1 MNLSLGTHSWRISC
15 PILNPLISEKNCAQ
29 SKLDL
34 CRSGRMRIILS
45 DPNRNQDK
53 DPNFGLGRICLTKNV
68 IINKLV
74 QTLIFW
80 IQNTGKKNIIFR
92 EAFEYHFDGSGIF
105 STDSEPN
112 LNLAHLPHASSLLP
126 HPLFLI
132 PHLLSLSP
140 NSSSISHT
148 PTATNVIMATK
159 IIIRQIS
166 LKTNVIRQ
174 QTS

>member
-1 MNLSLGTHSWRISC
+1 MSIILTDPEFFPRIQ
-15 PILNPLISEKNCAQ
+15 IQIWTKLIS
-29 SKLDL
+29 LTPH
-34 CRSGRMRIILS
+34 LS
-45 DPNRNQDK
+45 H
-53 DPNFGLGRICLTKNV
+53 T
-68 IINKLV
+68 
-74 QTLIFW
+74 
-80 IQNTGKKNIIFR
+80 
-92 EAFEYHFDGSGIF
+92 
-105 STDSEPN
+105 
-112 LNLAHLPHASSLLP
+112 SSLLP

-174 QTS
+174 QTSQGNTRHKATMSLTTFVAYCVFSDVVYHFVTSKNVNISVTIYVMYRNNFNCFELMGISLI